1 MPPPTPSTSCY
12 WPGSRHDRHRSA
24 PVGPRRRLGWLWAI
38 ITAGTLAN
46 GLRLRARIDALQ
58 EIADDTPST
67 TVDPD
72 HVFLTATG
80 VELDDATRGAASR
93 YARHHDLDVLDLVP
107 GDLGT
112 DQLLDL
118 ARQVDPATYAT
129 SPLAL
134 GRGARQATLVH
145 RAVLE
150 RAGLTADDQLDP
162 VSYLRVTTELKKFA
176 AKTSDLAVAAGLSAV
191 PEDLSQRRAYLTAQ
205 YSKAMPVVAAVPAV
219 QAALLGAGL
228 WLSPGWGAAA
238 LASFWAQ
245 PYLVT
250 NGTGSAR
257 GTSPGSGDH
266 PAAARGMGHDSHPM
280 TRTKT
285 EAPADPTS
293 DQAAEYRELLA
304 GGLGPFFE
312 PRRQT
317 CPLCDE
323 TSLSVRVR
331 MPISCSPNPA
341 SSSSTNVAAATT
353 SSRTPGFRSRASTST
368 TATSTT
374 AWAATWPRWSS
385 APTTAPTGGG
395 STWWP
400 PMPSRSAG
408 LTSEPVTAISAW
420 SPPTCCPIPGSK
432 DSTSAT
438 ASSRPSGTGGSS
450 EPTSACSPS
459 WPTSSWRP
467 YDAVSMHHYLE
478 HTRDPAEELDAARKV
493 LEPGGHLLIE
503 VPDPECR
510 TGRLL
515 GWMWGPWFQPQ
526 HQHFVSVGNLATM
539 LKDRGFTR
547 LVAWERRPAHQ
558 PADLAF
564 ASLLLLNRI
573 AGPPPQPWVGP
584 RRFRTRVRRAVCFPG
599 AGAAGGGRPHHRPTD
614 RPGRPSASRRSQH
627 LPDAGPRS
635 PSRRPV
641 LRTPATG
648 AGRTA
653 SGEQVVRS

>member
-1 MPPPTPSTSCY
+1 MIATAL
-12 WPGSRHDRHRSA
+12 RRLR
-24 PVGPRRRLGWLWAI
+24 PRRRLGWLWAI

-250 NGTGSAR
+250 NGTGLRPPDLTRKRAITRPLR
-257 GTSPGSGDH
+257 GAWGTV
-266 PAAARGMGHDSHPM
+266 RTLM

-317 CPLCDE
+317 CPLCDG

-331 MPISCSPNPA
+331 MPDLLQSKPGEFELDQCGSCDHIFQNPRLSLEGLDFYYRDFYDGVGGDLA
-341 SSSSTNVAAATT
+341 EMVFSSDDSSYRGRVDLVAAHAQPKRWLDVGAGHGHFCLVASDVLPDTRFEGLDL
-353 SSRTPGFRSRASTST
+353 SDSIVEAERHRWIERAHV
-368 TATSTT
+368 
-374 AWAATWPRWSS
+374 
-385 APTTAPTGGG
+385 
-395 STWWP
+395 
-400 PMPSRSAG
+400 G
-408 LTSEPVTAISAW
+408 LFPELADELLEA
-420 SPPTCCPIPGSK
+420 
-432 DSTSAT
+432 
-438 ASSRPSGTGGSS
+438 
-450 EPTSACSPS
+450 
-459 WPTSSWRP
+459 

-478 HTRDPAEELDAARKV
+478 HTRDPAEELDAAGKV

-539 LKDRGFTR
+539 LKDRGFTV
-547 LVAWERRPAHQ
+547 VAEERGPAHQ

-584 RRFRTRVRRAVCFPG
+584 RRLRTRVRRAVCFPVL
-599 AGAAGGGRPHHRPTD
+599 APLVVAALIID
-614 RPGRPSASRRSQH
+614 RLIAP
-627 LPDAGPRS
+627 
-635 PSRRPV
+635 
-641 LRTPATG
+641 
-648 AGRTA
+648 
-653 SGEQVVRS
+653 VVRRLPGGPNTYRMLARKL